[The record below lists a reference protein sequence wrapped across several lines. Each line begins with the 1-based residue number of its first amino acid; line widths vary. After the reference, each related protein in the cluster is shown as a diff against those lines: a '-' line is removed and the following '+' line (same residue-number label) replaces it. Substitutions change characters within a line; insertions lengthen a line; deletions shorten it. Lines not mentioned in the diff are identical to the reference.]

1 TFEVHG
7 DVGLKGG
14 GPKGVRRELTEGEKE
29 GVRRLLD
36 QGMTSEDV
44 ARQLAMPLQQVRG
57 VLHGDAVRVQGQGIK
72 LTPAKRQEVLEGLKK
87 GLSIKVVAGQAGVS
101 TSSVSKIAKESGV
114 KLRARPPIP
123 QGTRQKVADLLNEG
137 VNKTEIGRR
146 LGIDTST
153 VARISEDYG
162 FLKGH
167 RYSRTISKET
177 VQSAIRLLELGVL
190 PTHVAKQLGISHTT
204 VSRIAHEHHI
214 ALGGGPLG
222 KDTRENVNERLNRG
236 QPPQEIARELNITPA
251 SVERIRNRNLLTEA
265 LGDFV
270 ATMGADMTEAVQANL
285 SRRMA
290 RASDSPAA
298 GTSTG
303 GETGSAVAGA
313 VEPPQKRP
321 RLEPDEPGDVDEII
335 PPYVDE
341 LMDRLGP
348 AQLPLMQNVWDDAV
362 LLLDAEARHSPGSP
376 QPGTSTGGASGPGGD
391 PDPETTARR
400 LDADV
405 EAVVAALSDQD
416 TDFLLHLS
424 EDDDHNDA

>member
-1 TFEVHG
+1 
-7 DVGLKGG
+7 
-14 GPKGVRRELTEGEKE
+14 
-29 GVRRLLD
+29 
-36 QGMTSEDV
+36 MTPEDV
-44 ARQLAMPLQQVRG
+44 ARQLGMPLQQVRG
-57 VLHGDAVRVQGQGIK
+57 VLHGQAIRVQGQGIK
-72 LTPAKRQEVLEGLKK
+72 LTPAKRQEILDSLKK
-87 GLSIKVVAGQAGVS
+87 GLSLTEVAGQAGVS

-114 KLRARPPIP
+114 KLRTRPPIP
-123 QGTRQKVADLLNEG
+123 QETRQKVADLLNEG

-153 VARISEDYG
+153 VHTISAEYG

-167 RYSRTISKET
+167 RYSRTVSKET
-177 VQSAIRLLELGVL
+177 VQSAIHLLELGVL

-204 VSRIAHEHHI
+204 VGRIAHEHHI
-214 ALGGGPLG
+214 VLGGGILG
-222 KDTRENVNERLNRG
+222 KDVRQNITERLNRG

-251 SVERIRNRNLLTEA
+251 SVDRIRTRNLLTEA

-290 RASDSPAA
+290 RASGSPAA
-298 GTSTG
+298 DTSTG
-303 GETGSAVAGA
+303 GQTGVSAGTDAIGTS
-313 VEPPQKRP
+313 QKRP
-321 RLEPDEPGDVDEII
+321 RVDPDEPEDVDEII

-341 LMDRLGP
+341 LMDKLGP

-391 PDPETTARR
+391 PDPETASRR

-405 EAVVAALSDQD
+405 AAVVAALSDQD

-424 EDDDHNDA
+424 EDDDQNDA